1 MKAVTGLAVAII
13 LLCSFTRFS
22 AWQADV
28 NKGKV
33 VFESKCA
40 KCHGADGTKGKWGAR
55 NLQVSRLGD
64 SDMRG
69 IITNGKRIMPAWGK
83 RLTDDEML
91 SVIDYVK
98 TLRK

>member
-1 MKAVTGLAVAII
+1 MKQLTGLSFAII
-13 LLCSFTRFS
+13 LLCSFTQFS
-22 AWQADV
+22 TRQADI
-28 NKGKV
+28 NKGRE

-40 KCHGADGTKGKWGAR
+40 KCHGTDGTKGKWGAK
-55 NLQVSRLGD
+55 NLQLSRLAD
-64 SDMRG
+64 FDMKI

-91 SVIDYVK
+91 SVIGYVK

>member
-1 MKAVTGLAVAII
+1 MKVITGLAVVII
-13 LLCSFTRFS
+13 LLSSFSDFS
-22 AWQADV
+22 SSQVDIS
-28 NKGKV
+28 KGKE

-40 KCHGADGTKGKWGAR
+40 KCHGSDGTKGKWGAK
-55 NLQVSRLGD
+55 NLQISRLGD
-64 SDMRG
+64 TDMKA

-98 TLRK
+98 TLRR

>member
-13 LLCSFTRFS
+13 LLSSFTRFS
-22 AWQADV
+22 ARQVDV

-64 SDMRG
+64 SDMRS

-83 RLTDDEML
+83 RLTDDEMM

>member
-1 MKAVTGLAVAII
+1 MKRVTGLAAAII
-13 LLCSFTRFS
+13 LFSSFTNFS
-22 AWQADV
+22 ARQADD

-40 KCHGADGTKGKWGAR
+40 KCHGADGTKGKWGAK
-55 NLQVSRLGD
+55 NLRVSKLED
-64 SDMRG
+64 SDMRA
-69 IITNGKRIMPAWGK
+69 IITNGKRIMPAWGS